1 MKISIIGMGNVGSTL
16 AYTLM
21 LKGLADE
28 LALIDN
34 NVIKAQSDAA
44 DLRHALTFTHHI
56 TSIHGGDVSVS
67 NDSDILVI
75 AASVPWKPGYR
86 SRFDLAP
93 GNLEIFKSVLPE
105 LARLSPKAVLI
116 IITNPL
122 DVMTYFAIR
131 LSGFPWQRV
140 LGVGTLIDSARFR
153 QALSE
158 SYQIH
163 PDDIRAYILGE
174 HGDSHFPAISAA
186 YTGGVKIDDSR
197 EIDQILKS
205 SQMSAHNIVAGKGYT
220 NFAIAMATSLV
231 IASVVHN
238 ENRTMP
244 LSSMVHNFAGVS
256 DVCVSIPV
264 VVGRSGITQC
274 LHLELNDKEK
284 KLFQTSASLVRREI
298 DKLVEHSRDKLM
310 P

>member
-1 MKISIIGMGNVGSTL
+1 MGNVGSTL

-34 NVIKAQSDAA
+34 NVVKAQSDAA
-44 DLRHALTFTHHI
+44 DLTHALTFTHHI
-56 TSIHGGDVSVS
+56 TTINGGDLSVS
-67 NDSDILVI
+67 KDSDILVI
-75 AASVPWKPGYR
+75 AASVPWKPEYR
-86 SRFDLAP
+86 SRIDLAP
-93 GNLEIFKSVLPE
+93 GNLEIFKNILPE
-105 LARLSPKAVLI
+105 LAQLSPKAILI
-116 IITNPL
+116 VITNPL

-131 LSGFPWQRV
+131 FSGIPWQRV

-174 HGDSHFPAISAA
+174 HGDSHFPAFSAA
-186 YTGGVKIDDSR
+186 YTGGIKIEDSR

-231 IASVVHN
+231 IESVVHN
-238 ENRTMP
+238 EKRTMP
-244 LSSMVHNFAGVS
+244 LSTLVHNFAGVS

-264 VVGRSGITQC
+264 VVGKGGITQR

-284 KLFQTSASLVRREI
+284 KQFQTSAALVRLEI
-298 DKLVEHSRDKLM
+298 DKLIK
-310 P
+310 

>member
-1 MKISIIGMGNVGSTL
+1 MKISIVGMGNVGATL

-44 DLRHALTFTHHI
+44 DLTHALTFMHQI
-56 TSIHGGDVSVS
+56 TSISGGDLSAS
-67 NDSDILVI
+67 QGSDIIVI
-75 AASVPWKPGYR
+75 SASVPWKPEFK

-93 GNLEIFKSVLPE
+93 GNLQILRSILPE
-105 LARLSPKAVLI
+105 LVRLSPGAILI
-116 IITNPL
+116 VITNPL

-131 LSGFPWQRV
+131 YSGFPWQRV

-158 SYQIH
+158 GYQIH

-186 YTGGVKIDDSR
+186 YTGGVKIEDSR

-231 IASVVHN
+231 IESIVHD
-238 ENRTMP
+238 EKRTMP
-244 LSSMVHNFAGVS
+244 ISTMVHNFAGVS

-264 VVGRSGITQC
+264 VVGRPGITQR
-274 LHLELNDKEK
+274 LHLDLNEKEK
-284 KLFQTSASLVRREI
+284 KLFQVSAAVVRKEI
-298 DKLVEHSRDKLM
+298 DKLIE
-310 P
+310 

>member
-1 MKISIIGMGNVGSTL
+1 MKISIIGMGNVGATL

-34 NVIKAQSDAA
+34 NVNKARSDAA
-44 DLRHALTFTHHI
+44 DLTHALTFTHHI
-56 TSIHGGDVSVS
+56 TNIIGGDISASVG
-67 NDSDILVI
+67 SDILVL
-75 AASVPWKPGYR
+75 AASVPWKLEYK

-93 GNLEIFKSVLPE
+93 GNHEILKNILPE
-105 LARLSPKAVLI
+105 FAQLSPTAILI
-116 IITNPL
+116 VITNPL

-131 LSGFPWQRV
+131 YSGFPWQRV

-186 YTGGVKIDDSR
+186 YTGGVKIEDSR

-231 IASVVHN
+231 IESVVHD
-238 ENRTMP
+238 EKRTMP
-244 LSSMVHNFAGVS
+244 LSTLVHNFAGVS

-264 VVGRSGITQC
+264 VVGKSGITQR
-274 LHLELNDKEK
+274 LHLDLNEKEK
-284 KLFQTSASLVRREI
+284 NLFQASAGIVRREI
-298 DKLVEHSRDKLM
+298 DRLIEQGR
-310 P
+310 